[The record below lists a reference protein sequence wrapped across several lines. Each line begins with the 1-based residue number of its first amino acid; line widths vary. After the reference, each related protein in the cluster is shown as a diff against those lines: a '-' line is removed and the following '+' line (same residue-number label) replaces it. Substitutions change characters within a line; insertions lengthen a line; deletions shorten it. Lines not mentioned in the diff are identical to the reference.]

1 MPKWTGK
8 ALAAFPSIPSCLS
21 PTISP
26 RASPVATGPLTM
38 GGGPTWCQNTS
49 PSPSHPSGVLV
60 LEVRPLLL
68 LPLPPLP
75 LPQDPCIWRGP
86 WWAED
91 QAWDLSRGSWGPKWA
106 GETWPCSLLIL
117 CPPSCSPVFPFRRG
131 IPSPP
136 PAAPQGRQFRPAST
150 SPPPSLPS
158 RPTSYLVAGGSSCL
172 LRCPWSPTGAW

>member
-38 GGGPTWCQNTS
+38 GGGSHLVSEHLPIPQPPLRGAGTGGPAFTFAP
-49 PSPSHPSGVLV
+49 PS
-60 LEVRPLLL
+60 
-68 LPLPPLP
+68 PLP

-158 RPTSYLVAGGSSCL
+158 RPTSYLVAGGSSCP